1 MRLRRACGMLC
12 ETMRDRPDKM
22 KCSSRRLV
30 LVFEYISCCSRF
42 LATVVRPRK
51 WMLVT
56 VDLLIRRVHAASEQE
71 GMSLHCFDITLAF
84 GSQHMLG

>member
-1 MRLRRACGMLC
+1 
-12 ETMRDRPDKM
+12 
-22 KCSSRRLV
+22 
-30 LVFEYISCCSRF
+30 
-42 LATVVRPRK
+42 
-51 WMLVT
+51 MLVT